1 MPSTTTRPQP
11 EVPPLPGDV
20 YTVADLPSWRPEIT
34 PLPDVPLPDGA
45 DVLSDWDDDTGEY
58 RIISTCR
65 GLVGSSRLLVS
76 GVATQLRDGTI
87 WNERGYDVP
96 LVWVDELG
104 EDGYSREKLSIDA
117 TDARNL
123 AAALVAAATELDGW
137 TGR

>member
-65 GLVGSSRLLVS
+65 GLVGVQPASRFR
-76 GVATQLRDGTI
+76 GRDTATRRHDL
-87 WNERGYDVP
+87 E
-96 LVWVDELG
+96 
-104 EDGYSREKLSIDA
+104 
-117 TDARNL
+117 
-123 AAALVAAATELDGW
+123 
-137 TGR
+137 

>member
-1 MPSTTTRPQP
+1 M
-11 EVPPLPGDV
+11 
-20 YTVADLPSWRPEIT
+20 
-34 PLPDVPLPDGA
+34 
-45 DVLSDWDDDTGEY
+45 
-58 RIISTCR
+58 
-65 GLVGSSRLLVS
+65 
-76 GVATQLRDGTI
+76 
-87 WNERGYDVP
+87 P